1 MIAALDR
8 REGRMIAVANA
19 CTLLRVLLAPL
30 FAWSIIARPGAGAL
44 PFVLCLTAVAT
55 DFVDGRLAR
64 ASGWASDARRILDH
78 GADILFLLPGLA
90 MLVHVHRVPAALP
103 WCAAIAFALYTL
115 DGWRRARGREIVLVP
130 SRPGAAAGVANYA
143 VALLATGGPWLGG
156 AALATMAYAAGIA
169 AAALNLAAALDR
181 LQTLVVPR
189 GSVTR
194 V

>member
-1 MIAALDR
+1 MIVA
-8 REGRMIAVANA
+8 ANA

-30 FAWSIIARPGAGAL
+30 FAWSVARADGGVAL
-44 PFVLCLTAVAT
+44 LVCLTAVAT

-78 GADILFLLPGLA
+78 GADIAFLLPGLA
-90 MLVHVHRVPAALP
+90 MLAHARRVPVALP
-103 WCAAIAFALYTL
+103 WGAAVAFALYTV
-115 DGWRRARGREIVLVP
+115 DGWRRGSGAEIVLAP

-143 VALLATGGPWLGG
+143 VVLLASGGLWLDGG
-156 AALATMAYAAGIA
+156 ALASMAYAAGVA

-181 LQTLVVPR
+181 VQTLALPR
-189 GSVTR
+189 RSATR